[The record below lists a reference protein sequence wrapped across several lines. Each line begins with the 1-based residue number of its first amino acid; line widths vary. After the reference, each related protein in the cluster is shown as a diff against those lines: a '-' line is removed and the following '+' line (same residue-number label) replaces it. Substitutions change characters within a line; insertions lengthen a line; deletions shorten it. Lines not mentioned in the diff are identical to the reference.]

1 MKRLLFIESDDY
13 AFRSIS
19 SLLEDIGYS
28 QDRINRYDKAGKST
42 AINAEEIEIVL
53 IGLSSQDPS
62 CMDSLQELLNL
73 FPRIPVIV
81 LINTAETDL
90 AIKSIQEGAQD
101 YLVKGDFDQRI
112 LKKAIQTAIEQ
123 KKRLNRLFIEKR
135 DFKAIINNTKDLMWS
150 IDKEYKIISANDAFW
165 EYIYLMTNKRPD
177 EVHKEDFEKELLDTW
192 INYFKRAFNDEV
204 FKIIWK
210 DTNNGRDTYREVSF
224 NPIYNKRKIIIGA
237 SCFSRDITEQIIYLK
252 MIETQN
258 DKLSKIAW
266 VQSHEV
272 RGPLATILGLTE
284 LLKPEDSYNAEILTH
299 LKVAANNLDDVIKR
313 ITSYTHTVTD

>member
-1 MKRLLFIESDDY
+1 
-13 AFRSIS
+13 
-19 SLLEDIGYS
+19 
-28 QDRINRYDKAGKST
+28 
-42 AINAEEIEIVL
+42 
-53 IGLSSQDPS
+53 
-62 CMDSLQELLNL
+62 
-73 FPRIPVIV
+73 
-81 LINTAETDL
+81 
-90 AIKSIQEGAQD
+90 
-101 YLVKGDFDQRI
+101 
-112 LKKAIQTAIEQ
+112 
-123 KKRLNRLFIEKR
+123 
-135 DFKAIINNTKDLMWS
+135 MWS